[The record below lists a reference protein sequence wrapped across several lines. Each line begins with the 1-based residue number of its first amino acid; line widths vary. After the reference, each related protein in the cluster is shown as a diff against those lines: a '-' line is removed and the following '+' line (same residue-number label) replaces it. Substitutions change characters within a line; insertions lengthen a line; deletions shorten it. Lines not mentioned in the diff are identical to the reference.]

1 MTRRRSRVWVV
12 GLCTV
17 LLTVCSG
24 EDPAIT
30 ALRQVEETDTADRAT
45 LIAFYNAT
53 GGPNWGDRTNWHTPE
68 SIRNW
73 EGVSTNSAGFV
84 TELSLSEN
92 NLSGTLPPVLG
103 DLAQLRRLVLTD
115 NRLTGPI
122 PPELG
127 QLSQLTRLDLHRNRL
142 NGTIPTELGALPRL
156 DSLLL
161 FGNELSGTIPAELGT
176 LSTLRRL
183 SLSENQLSGSIPPEP
198 YTNLISDIRT
208 VG

>member
-1 MTRRRSRVWVV
+1 MTRRRSRIWVV

-92 NLSGTLPPVLG
+92 DLSGTLPPVLG

-156 DSLLL
+156 DFPGALRQRAVRHDSGRA
-161 FGNELSGTIPAELGT
+161 GNPEYSPTAVPVGEPAIGFDPARTIYKPHK
-176 LSTLRRL
+176 
-183 SLSENQLSGSIPPEP
+183 
-198 YTNLISDIRT
+198 
-208 VG
+208 